1 MSFQMALFSFVGIE
15 MIGVT
20 AGETKDPE
28 QTIPK
33 AINSVPIRILIFYVG
48 ALAVIMSIIP
58 WYKVDQITAL
68 SLNYSL

>member
-1 MSFQMALFSFVGIE
+1 